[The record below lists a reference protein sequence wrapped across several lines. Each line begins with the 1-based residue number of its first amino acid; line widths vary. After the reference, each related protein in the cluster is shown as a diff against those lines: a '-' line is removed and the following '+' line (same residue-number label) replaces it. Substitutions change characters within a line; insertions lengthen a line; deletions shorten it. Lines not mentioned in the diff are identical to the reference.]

1 MKNRKISRIAA
12 AIYPVVV
19 IVGTTL
25 CGVYKGA
32 DVHQEYQKGR
42 EEYTYAQTHFIQSDQ
57 EEKDTAEVAEEKAV
71 LPDGVPEPLEFK
83 WTELKKAN
91 EDIIAWIQIPALELA
106 YPVLQGDDNE
116 FYLSHDMYKKELI
129 AGSIFLDAA
138 NDPGFQNYNSIVYGH
153 NMRDGSMFAKLKDL
167 QKEETLQ
174 KCSYFWIITP
184 EENLLYQ
191 ICAVYNTKT
200 GSETYTI
207 QFGDAEKYGE
217 WMQKMQEQSTLDI
230 WDGQTGKIVTLST
243 CTGDKSTRQVVQGVK
258 IL

>member
-1 MKNRKISRIAA
+1 MKNKKISRIAA

-57 EEKDTAEVAEEKAV
+57 EEDTAEAAEEKAV
-71 LPDGVPEPLEFK
+71 LPDGVPVPLEFK
-83 WTELKKAN
+83 WTELKEAN

-116 FYLSHDMYKKELI
+116 FYLSHDMYKQELI

-138 NDPGFQNYNSIVYGH
+138 NDPGFQNYNSIIYGH

-174 KCSYFWIITP
+174 KCPYFWIITP

-191 ICAVYNTKT
+191 IFAVYNTKT

-207 QFGDAEKYGE
+207 QFGDAEKYE
-217 WMQKMQEQSTLDI
+217 AWMQKMQEQSTLDI

-243 CTGDKSTRQVVQGVK
+243 CTGDKSTRQVVQGVR